1 MQKNGCGEK
10 KCKYHFGDL
19 CFSTVAAV
27 KKWAMPNGADAPSS
41 VGEEDNLY
49 EFLCQ
54 AMECHPE
61 RELFSPDLPT
71 HFFRQARGGGAT
83 GEWAH
88 YGWQPQWTGLGEVN
102 VRFAYRFIFDGNP
115 EHAIRLKILR
125 ELVSPQIDEVRAAM
139 KPPAFVHIH
148 HEPTFKET
156 VQGWL
161 DLMGMDLL
169 DLEFMRGPEYRI
181 LMSGE
186 LAESWEVYHAH
197 NTTLTALTEAEHHER
212 HREMKRGH

>member
-1 MQKNGCGEK
+1 
-10 KCKYHFGDL
+10 
-19 CFSTVAAV
+19 
-27 KKWAMPNGADAPSS
+27 
-41 VGEEDNLY
+41 
-49 EFLCQ
+49 
-54 AMECHPE
+54 
-61 RELFSPDLPT
+61 
-71 HFFRQARGGGAT
+71 
-83 GEWAH
+83 
-88 YGWQPQWTGLGEVN
+88 
-102 VRFAYRFIFDGNP
+102 
-115 EHAIRLKILR
+115 
-125 ELVSPQIDEVRAAM
+125 M

-197 NTTLTALTEAEHHER
+197 NTTLTALTEAEHWER
-212 HREMKRGH
+212 HREMKQEI